1 MEAEFQLIRPDSWET
16 TRSLARRL
24 ILWAFRG
31 HGDISWGLESTL
43 HRSAQ
48 RFGCPLDWL
57 ADREAWMLRQFQRRA
72 HHYIN
77 DPPSLEQRL
86 EWLSLIQHHGGPTR
100 LVDFSHS
107 FYVAAFFAIE
117 RASNDA
123 AIWAINLGK
132 LEIALRKKSKL
143 AERAKDE
150 NIDKTN
156 TKLISLAESYLKG
169 DSVDKLII
177 HVEPDR
183 MNERLSIQQGLFLFP
198 CDVSSSF
205 EDNLAAT
212 FDIAPDIFRQQ
223 KEVPFTLADVKT
235 SGYQEASIIKIII
248 PRGSHKTAISDLS
261 EMNVTSATLFP
272 GLDGFARSLL
282 YHLRIMDRDDDFYR
296 MFI

>member
-1 MEAEFQLIRPDSWET
+1 
-16 TRSLARRL
+16 
-24 ILWAFRG
+24 
-31 HGDISWGLESTL
+31 
-43 HRSAQ
+43 
-48 RFGCPLDWL
+48 
-57 ADREAWMLRQFQRRA
+57 MLRQFQRRA